1 MRRRQVIAS
10 LGAAALSGLFKPAGA
25 QAPARKTWRLGYLAP
40 ASIPHLLDAFKKGL
54 HDLGYVEGQNLMIEY
69 RFGEGPVQIF
79 DKLAASLVQLAP
91 DVIVTVAT
99 PATIAAKRAT
109 NTIPIVVATA
119 GDLVG
124 NGIVQSL
131 SRPGGNVTGTTLY
144 GLELSQ
150 KRLEVL
156 KEAVPSVKQVTVLG
170 NSDNVYNLR
179 IWEDT
184 VPAATVLGLRVVA
197 VMVPGTAGLDHSFE
211 DIRKT
216 RPDAL
221 IVLSDASF
229 NAARQQITRLAAEHR
244 LPTMYEAREFVE
256 AGGLISYGPN
266 IAQMSYRAAAFV
278 DKVLKGSRPAD
289 LPVEQPSAFEL
300 CINMRSARALGL
312 TIPPT
317 LLARADE
324 LIE

>member
-10 LGAAALSGLFKPAGA
+10 LGAAALNGLVKPAGA
-25 QAPARKTWRLGYLAP
+25 QAPAGKTWRLGYLAP

-69 RFGEGPVQIF
+69 RFGEGPAQIF
-79 DKLAASLVQLAP
+79 DKLAANLVQLAP

-184 VPAATVLGLRVVA
+184 VPAATGLGLRAVA
-197 VMVPGTAGLDHSFE
+197 VMVAGTGSLDKSFE

-221 IVLSDASF
+221 IVSDASF
-229 NAARQQITRLAAEHR
+229 NAAREQITRLAAEHR

-300 CINMRSARALGL
+300 CINMRSARALAL

-324 LIE
+324 VIE